1 MIPATTLA
9 ETIAA
14 LEARV
19 AEAKKWVARQ
29 VAWETAYRL
38 TQEAKDR
45 AEKAEADNARLRG
58 LLAKGISNH
67 CCTNCPWCNG
77 DDNEAADLDLD
88 SHDARRI
95 IHAPYCPAFTP
106 EGVVR

>member
-38 TQEAKDR
+38 AQEAKDR
-45 AEKAEADNARLRG
+45 AEKAEAEIARL
-58 LLAKGISNH
+58 L
-67 CCTNCPWCNG
+67 
-77 DDNEAADLDLD
+77 
-88 SHDARRI
+88 RRESFL
-95 IHAPYCPAFTP
+95 IHAAWTAGREAQRAHKTEDCERIRARADAM
-106 EGVVR
+106 ESKS